1 VCCARDCLV
10 CVWGGEFVLCVG
22 EFGAGLGELVCDVCG
37 RVLCRFGGVNLCCV
51 WDTLWR
57 DWRS

>member
-1 VCCARDCLV
+1 M
-10 CVWGGEFVLCVG
+10 LCVG

-37 RVLCRFGGVNLCCV
+37 RVLCRFVGVNLCCV

-57 DWRS
+57 VWRSYFVLCVGEFDVGLGE